1 MSLLFPKSKGLRE
14 FRYKPIYWD
23 PEKERR
29 AEIIKRSKI
38 KQGFLPPEAGYSST
52 MKGALTGDDGLRS
65 FSSKY
70 QLKAKASTKSSTR
83 LIIIIIVL
91 LIIGYV
97 LYFM

>member
-1 MSLLFPKSKGLRE
+1 MSLLFPQSKKLRA

-29 AEIIKRSKI
+29 EEIIKRSKI
-38 KQGFLPPEAGYSST
+38 KQGFLPPEPGYSSS
-52 MKGALTGDDGLRS
+52 MKGALTGDDGLRN
-65 FSSKY
+65 FTTRY
-70 QLKAKASTKSSTR
+70 QRKAKSPSR
-83 LIIIIIVL
+83 LIILLVIL

>member
-1 MSLLFPKSKGLRE
+1 MSLLFPQSKKLRE

-29 AEIIKRSKI
+29 EEMIKRSKI
-38 KQGFLPPEAGYSST
+38 KQGFLPPEAGFSSS
-52 MKGALTGDDGLRS
+52 MKGALTGDDGLRNFTS
-65 FSSKY
+65 RH
-70 QLKAKASTKSSTR
+70 QRKSNSPSR
-83 LIIIIIVL
+83 LIILLVIL

>member
-1 MSLLFPKSKGLRE
+1 MSLLFPQSKKLRE

-29 AEIIKRSKI
+29 EEMIKKSKI
-38 KQGFLPPEAGYSST
+38 KQGFLPPEPGFSSN

-65 FSSKY
+65 FSSRY
-70 QLKAKASTKSSTR
+70 QRKAKSPSR
-83 LIIIIIVL
+83 LIILLVIL

-97 LYFM
+97 LYVM

>member
-1 MSLLFPKSKGLRE
+1 MSLLFPQSKKLRE

-29 AEIIKRSKI
+29 EEMIKRSKI

-52 MKGALTGDDGLRS
+52 MKGAITGDDGLRN
-65 FSSKY
+65 FSTKY
-70 QLKAKASTKSSTR
+70 QRRAKASSKSSSR
-83 LIIIIIVL
+83 LIILLVVL
-91 LIIGYV
+91 LIIGYI